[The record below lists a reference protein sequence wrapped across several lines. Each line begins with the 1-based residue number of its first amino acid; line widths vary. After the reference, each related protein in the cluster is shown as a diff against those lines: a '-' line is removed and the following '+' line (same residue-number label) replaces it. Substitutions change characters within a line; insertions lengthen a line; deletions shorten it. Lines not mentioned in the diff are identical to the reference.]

1 MVKYQN
7 IRDKTGKLI
16 TSTLNESI
24 LRDIAGAG
32 NGSYFWFNN
41 NQDSY
46 LNIATDIDAMD
57 KKTISTHEFSEYE
70 DRYQVFAMIAFGFLI
85 IGFIFPTRSRLSK

>member
-1 MVKYQN
+1 MA
-7 IRDKTGKLI
+7 LI
-16 TSTLNESI
+16 SGLTITKILN
-24 LRDIAGAG
+24 
-32 NGSYFWFNN
+32 
-41 NQDSY
+41 

-85 IGFIFPTRSRLSK
+85 IGFIFPTRSRINK